1 MTTINLNGKRVTVDS
16 PDDTPLLWV
25 LREDLKLTGTKYS
38 CGMGLCGS
46 CTVLVSGQA
55 VRSCI
60 TPVGSLLDKPVQTIE
75 GLSPLHDANKLH
87 PVQKAWKDINVPQ
100 CGYCQSGQIM
110 TAVALLNGDKNPGRD
125 TIRQQMAGNLCRC
138 GTYPRIEKAILQ
150 AAKSMR
156 DSEENHEQN

>member
-1 MTTINLNGKRVTVDS
+1 MTTINLNGQRVTVES

-46 CTVLVSGQA
+46 CTVLVSGHA

-60 TPVGSLLDKPVQTIE
+60 TPVGSLNDKPVQTIE
-75 GLSPLHDANKLH
+75 GLSAHQDKTKLH
-87 PVQKAWKDINVPQ
+87 PVQEAWKDINVAQ

-110 TAVALLNGDKNPGRD
+110 AAVALLNGDKNPGRES
-125 TIRQQMAGNLCRC
+125 IRQQMAGNLCRC

-156 DSEENHEQN
+156 DSEKHHEQN